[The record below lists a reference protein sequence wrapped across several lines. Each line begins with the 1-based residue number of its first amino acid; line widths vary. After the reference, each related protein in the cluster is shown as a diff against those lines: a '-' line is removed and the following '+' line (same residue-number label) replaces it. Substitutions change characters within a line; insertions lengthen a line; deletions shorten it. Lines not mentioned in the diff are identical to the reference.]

1 MRKSSSWVAL
11 FLSVSYCFLVNACS
25 GGSNAPPLMPTVT
38 LTTVSPAVMLGQ
50 TMMLTWS
57 SANAASCTASASPS
71 ESDWSGTE
79 MTSGSLSVTP
89 AAVGTVSYSLTCTGM
104 GGSVSRSASVTV
116 SAPASLSITSGPPP
130 AAQVGSTYGSGFS
143 LTASGGVK
151 PYQWSWVNQCGSTR
165 CSGLPP
171 GLTLSTNADGTGSIA
186 GTPTTAGIYVV
197 IVTVSD
203 SGSPVQHASANYN
216 IVVNGS
222 QTSTLTITSGPPPNG
237 TATMA
242 YGPPI
247 QSKCNWSPYF
257 GWHLVCFPC
266 LPGVVTCATSLP
278 GCGHSMGPSP
288 CYKDF
293 PGLVFTAS
301 GGTPPYSWS
310 WSAAAGSS
318 LPAGLSLDQG
328 YGIASGTPST
338 PGTYNVTVAVTDS
351 AQAQANATYAI
362 TINIPSPPVINSMPT
377 PAIGTLNA
385 PYSFT
390 FSASGGLPPLT
401 WGETGALPAGLS
413 LASGGTLSGTPT
425 QTGSFPITVTA
436 QDAAQQNSAPQN
448 FTIQVLM
455 HGFTPT
461 GSMQTARQLH
471 TASLLSDG
479 RVLVTGGSGDSNL
492 LASAEIYDPA
502 SGMFS
507 STGDMGT
514 VRVQHT
520 ATTLNDGRVLV
531 TGGLSAIGNNIP
543 VASAEIFD
551 PAKGTFAPTGSMAT
565 PRFLHVATLLD
576 DGRVLVTGG
585 FDGTH
590 QLSTAELFD
599 PTTGNFTPD
608 GSMVSARLQHTATL
622 LKDGRVLVTGGV
634 DLTGTPIA
642 SAEIFDPAS
651 NTFTATGTMTFTRWG
666 HSATLLCDLSSATC
680 NNPKVFVT
688 GGTTSATAEVFDPST
703 ETFTTVGTMETMRS
717 LLTATLLPDGTVLV
731 AGGQQPNTSVLS
743 SAELYDPATG
753 NFTPAADMS
762 TARDSHTATML
773 KTGSVLVTGG
783 IGGPPH
789 SLTTLATA
797 ELYK

>member
-1 MRKSSSWVAL
+1 MNLSFPPYTREFFKHNTEEQDMPLTRFARTIIDLLAAL
-11 FLSVSYCFLVNACS
+11 FLLAPSACPQSQAIKFDSDAIS
-25 GGSNAPPLMPTVT
+25 GLGARNIGSATMSGRISAVTAAKENGRLTVYIG
-38 LTTVSPAVMLGQ
+38 A
-50 TMMLTWS
+50 
-57 SANAASCTASASPS
+57 
-71 ESDWSGTE
+71 
-79 MTSGSLSVTP
+79 
-89 AAVGTVSYSLTCTGM
+89 
-104 GGSVSRSASVTV
+104 
-116 SAPASLSITSGPPP
+116 
-130 AAQVGSTYGSGFS
+130 
-143 LTASGGVK
+143 ASGGIWK
-151 PYQWSWVNQCGSTR
+151 S
-165 CSGLPP
+165 
-171 GLTLSTNADGTGSIA
+171 
-186 GTPTTAGIYVV
+186 
-197 IVTVSD
+197 
-203 SGSPVQHASANYN
+203 
-216 IVVNGS
+216 VNGGTTYKPMFDK
-222 QTSTLTITSGPPPNG
+222 QTSQSIGAIAIDPQNPKTI
-237 TATMA
+237 
-242 YGPPI
+242 
-247 QSKCNWSPYF
+247 W
-257 GWHLVCFPC
+257 V
-266 LPGVVTCATSLP
+266 
-278 GCGHSMGPSP
+278 
-288 CYKDF
+288 
-293 PGLVFTAS
+293 
-301 GGTPPYSWS
+301 
-310 WSAAAGSS
+310 GS
-318 LPAGLSLDQG
+318 
-328 YGIASGTPST
+328 
-338 PGTYNVTVAVTDS
+338 
-351 AQAQANATYAI
+351 
-362 TINIPSPPVINSMPT
+362 
-377 PAIGTLNA
+377 
-385 PYSFT
+385 
-390 FSASGGLPPLT
+390 
-401 WGETGALPAGLS
+401 
-413 LASGGTLSGTPT
+413 
-425 QTGSFPITVTA
+425 A